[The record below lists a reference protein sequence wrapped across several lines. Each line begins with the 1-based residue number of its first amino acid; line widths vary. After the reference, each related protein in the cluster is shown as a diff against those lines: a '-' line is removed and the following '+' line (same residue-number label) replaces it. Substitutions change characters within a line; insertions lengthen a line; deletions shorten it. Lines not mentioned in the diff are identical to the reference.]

1 VSKEKAW
8 IFVLPFSPC
17 LYIQCTA
24 DKEEKGRRGDGGV
37 GKWGNKGLEEMGEQV
52 TEGILE

>member
-52 TEGILE
+52 TEGIL